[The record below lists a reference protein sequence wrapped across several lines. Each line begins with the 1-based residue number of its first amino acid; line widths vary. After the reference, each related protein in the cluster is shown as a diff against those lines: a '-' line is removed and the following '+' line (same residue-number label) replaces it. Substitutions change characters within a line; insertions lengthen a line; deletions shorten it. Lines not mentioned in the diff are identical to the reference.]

1 MKKLLLIL
9 ILTFSFQTWIKADD
23 IRDFEIEGISLGDS
37 LLEFYSL
44 QEIKE
49 EVINA
54 TYYPKSKKMMVVGF
68 NPKEVNLYE
77 RYEFHIKKND
87 KKYIIYS
94 VKGLIDLSI
103 NDCLDKKKIIVSEIE
118 NQINN
123 SKRSDYK
130 GNYGVSFGNS
140 LAHISDFDFKDGST
154 IRVWCSE
161 WDHSNNEVKNY
172 LYEDSLAVNL
182 SSKEQINFVQNEGY
196 E

>member
-1 MKKLLLIL
+1 MKRLLLIL
-9 ILTFSFQTWIKADD
+9 ILTFSFQTLTKADD

-49 EVINA
+49 EVLNA

-68 NPKEVNLYE
+68 NPKGVNLYE

-103 NDCLDKKKIIVSEIE
+103 NDCLDKKKIIVREIE

-140 LAHISDFDFKDGST
+140 LAHISDFNFKDGST

-161 WDHSNNEVKNY
+161 WDHSNEEVKNY

-182 SSKEQINFVQNEGY
+182 SSKEQIDFVHNEGY

>member
-1 MKKLLLIL
+1 MRRFLLIL
-9 ILTFSFQTWIKADD
+9 ILTFSFQSWATADD
-23 IRDFEIEGISLGDS
+23 IRDFQIEGISLGDS

-68 NPKEVNLYE
+68 KSKEVNLYE
-77 RYEFHIKKND
+77 KYEFHIKKND

-94 VKGLIDLSI
+94 VKGLIKLSI
-103 NDCLDKKKIIVSEIE
+103 NDCLDKKKIIVSEID

-123 SKRSDYK
+123 SKVSNYK
-130 GNYGVSFGNS
+130 GNYGDSFGNS

-161 WDHSNNEVKNY
+161 WDRSNEKVKNY
-172 LYEDSLAVNL
+172 LYKDSLAVNL
-182 SSKEQINFVQNEGY
+182 SSKEQIDFLQNEAY
-196 E
+196 K